1 MGWLGPGWRDLVGGS
16 GPGWCDLVRWL
27 KSWPARPGGANQ
39 PSGEA
44 DGVGADGVGADG
56 AGADGAGADGAGA
69 DGAGDD
75 GGWLGPGVVGD
86 TELDGEPGLVAVELG
101 VALGFVLAVGLAVVL
116 GVALAVATA
125 GAGVVRTGVAGCWV
139 GRDARTA
146 LAPVWLM
153 SLSGSA
159 GAAAAAPAA
168 DDVCARAGT
177 LTAAR
182 DVPAWVAPAGP
193 LTNWITTGP

>member
-39 PSGEA
+39 PSGE
-44 DGVGADGVGADG
+44 
-56 AGADGAGADGAGA
+56 ADGAGA